1 MAKTYR
7 LGPGRRAINAVFSAM
22 IQAGIGGRSTY
33 LLTTTGRRTGRRRT
47 TPVTLIENPGE
58 RWLVSPYGD
67 VGWVHNVRARP
78 EVQLSQGHRTE
89 VQVSQGH
96 RTESLHAEE
105 VAPEVAG
112 PILKQYLCTVA
123 VTKPY
128 FDATFTDPVET
139 FTPEAGR
146 HPVFRLGSEPPD

>member
-7 LGPGRRAINAVFSAM
+7 LGAGRRAINALFSAT
-22 IQAGIGGRSTY
+22 IRAGIGGRSTY

-78 EVQLSQGHRTE
+78 EVQLSR
-89 VQVSQGH
+89 GH

-105 VAPEVAG
+105 VPPEVAG
-112 PILKQYLCTVA
+112 PILKQYLCAVA
-123 VTKPY
+123 VTRPY
-128 FDATFTDPVET
+128 FDATVTDPVET
-139 FTPEAGR
+139 FTREADR

>member
-7 LGPGRRAINAVFSAM
+7 LGPGRRAINALFSAM
-22 IQAGIGGRSTY
+22 IQAGIAGRSTY

-58 RWLVSPYGD
+58 RWLVSPYGH

-78 EVQLSQGHRTE
+78 EVQL
-89 VQVSQGH
+89 SQGH

-112 PILKQYLCTVA
+112 PILKQYVCTVA

-139 FTPEAGR
+139 FTREAGR
-146 HPVFRLGSEPPD
+146 HPVFRLGSGPPD